1 MEPFVLNLE
10 AVHKA
15 AAAAT
20 ASAPW
25 QPMQPPPTTCASYTT
40 TKRPPDVPRESA
52 GRPLPTIATCP
63 PLMEAEQQLIALG
76 SELTPL
82 RTPDEALTFLRAM
95 GRFPPGTP
103 ARAEQIVRECR
114 HPLLLDASHAQQLID
129 KLSKWRSWEELAA
142 DLHRLHPLVSRSTIV
157 LVPDVQ
163 KCVACGGERLAS
175 ARHYTQSGHPT
186 VMTDSGVLTADLGC
200 RYISRYTP

>member
-114 HPLLLDASHAQQLID
+114 HPLLLDASH
-129 KLSKWRSWEELAA
+129 
-142 DLHRLHPLVSRSTIV
+142 VG
-157 LVPDVQ
+157 
-163 KCVACGGERLAS
+163 GGEVTFKVAYLTTDYDPTLIYGVKTTIETLTNTRLS
-175 ARHYTQSGHPT
+175 CIHTSYPKCSHLVWRQSIA
-186 VMTDSGVLTADLGC
+186 LCL
-200 RYISRYTP
+200 